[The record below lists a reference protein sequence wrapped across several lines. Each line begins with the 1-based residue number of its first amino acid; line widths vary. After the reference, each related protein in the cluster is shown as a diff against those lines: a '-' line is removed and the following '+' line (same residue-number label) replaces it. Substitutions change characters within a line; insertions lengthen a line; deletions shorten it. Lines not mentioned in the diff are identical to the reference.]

1 MKLAVEFWQ
10 EGQKIGANEL
20 TRSEE
25 YTRTANVLS
34 LVGRAPAKILVRY
47 EQYHL
52 SEVHPDKAPVDQSNL
67 AGRTYVVDVTSG
79 AIQTESDHGPPITS
93 EEKGTLEKLHGDL
106 GQEDPI
112 VVALGPRAIPIGRPL
127 QMHEPLFLALVNS
140 GNGEFKTGT
149 IVLSQVRPEAGK
161 STAIFDW
168 SAEMKTQEDN
178 GLEITWHLK
187 GQAIVSVAPARTLRT
202 TVDGVLDVTG
212 HTMQEGAKVDIV
224 GDGSFKDERI
234 VSPP

>member
-10 EGQKIGANEL
+10 DGEKIGANES

-25 YTRTANVLS
+25 YTRAATVLA
-34 LVGRAPAKILVRY
+34 LVGRAPAKIRVRY

-52 SEVHPDKAPVDQSNL
+52 DEVHPDKAPIDQSNL
-67 AGRTYVVDVTSG
+67 AGRTYVVDVTLG
-79 AIQTESDHGPPITS
+79 AIQVQSDHGPQVTS
-93 EEKGTLEKLHGDL
+93 EEKDTLEKLHGDL

-127 QMHEPLFLALVNS
+127 QMSEPLFLALVNS
-140 GNGEFKTGT
+140 GNGEFKAGT
-149 IVLSQVRPEAGK
+149 IVLSQVRPEGGK
-161 STAIFDW
+161 NTAIFDW

-187 GQAIVSVAPARTLRT
+187 GQAIVGVAPALTLRT

-212 HTMQEGAKVDIV
+212 HTLQHGAKVDIV

-234 VSPP
+234 ISPP